1 MTETPSPLFKRR
13 QTAIEAQTS
22 PTISANSQGNNIF
35 FVKTRLVCFD
45 YSFKYTICKRV
56 DVLKIILLL
65 APYIK
70 VYMWD
75 YKTFR

>member
-45 YSFKYTICKRV
+45 YPFKYTIRKRV
-56 DVLKIILLL
+56 DVLKIILVGALCQG
-65 APYIK
+65 
-70 VYMWD
+70 VYVG